1 MMSEEELNAQQ
12 LLQKAQRLKLRS
24 HQILAKNLTG
34 NTQTR
39 IKGQGLEFAD
49 FREYQPGDEVRFID
63 WKTTARHQKVYV
75 KTFEEERERQL
86 VIVMDLSASMDYG
99 SQFYSKREFAAH
111 IAASIA
117 LYASQQKYAL
127 AWQFINSPYQSQADS
142 SLEHQQFIPFSKS
155 MNGIVNALNASLD
168 KPSSTEKI
176 PLTQYSKELSK
187 RLRSSSFI
195 LWISDFYQH
204 HPEEMSE
211 TFKHLKLKHDIALLQ
226 VLDPSELQLPT
237 QQNLSLK
244 NPLSDD
250 YYQLQGNKN
259 KRQAL
264 YQKNVEQHLK
274 QLKAWCRKNAIGYEL
289 FNSDSSYIQ
298 GLTRI
303 IGN

>member
-1 MMSEEELNAQQ
+1 MSDEELNAQK

-24 HQILAKNLTG
+24 HQILAKNLNG
-34 NTQTR
+34 SSQTR

-63 WKTTARHQKVYV
+63 WKASARHQKVYV
-75 KTFEEERERQL
+75 RTFEEERERQL

-117 LYASQQKYAL
+117 LYASEQKYTL
-127 AWQFINSPYQSQADS
+127 AWLLINSPQTNPQNEQDLTY
-142 SLEHQQFIPFSKS
+142 HQFIPFSKS
-155 MNGIVNALNASLD
+155 MNGIVNALNESLT
-168 KPSSTEKI
+168 KPSSTQTTS
-176 PLTQYSKELSK
+176 LTDYSKELSK
-187 RLRSSSFI
+187 RLNSSSFI

-204 HPEEMSE
+204 QPDEMSE

-226 VLDPSELQLPT
+226 VLDPNEIKLPG
-237 QQNLSLK
+237 QQGLSLK
-244 NPLSDD
+244 NPLNSE
-250 YYQLQGNKN
+250 YYHLQGNKS
-259 KRQAL
+259 KRQEL
-264 YQKNVEQHLK
+264 YQKNVDNHLK

-289 FNSDSSYIQ
+289 FTSDTNYIQ

-303 IGN
+303 IGK